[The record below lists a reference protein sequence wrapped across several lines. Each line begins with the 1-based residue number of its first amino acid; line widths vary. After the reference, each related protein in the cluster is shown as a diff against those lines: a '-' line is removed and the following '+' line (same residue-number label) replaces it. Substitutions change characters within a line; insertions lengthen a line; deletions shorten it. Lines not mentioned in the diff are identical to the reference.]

1 MENYIPIISIIVTIF
16 FTLVNLFITIKYSSF
31 NKVNSQKLQLLAKRD
46 DISKIISLSNELWHF
61 EAYMQDSESS
71 QLHDIEKREDL
82 ILKLSRL
89 TTQFYVKN
97 MRFTY
102 VDPTSPIDDVYDLV
116 ADLRSEALDID
127 EELKNRLI
135 EIDKKLLTK

>member
-1 MENYIPIISIIVTIF
+1 MENYTAIMSIIVTIF

-31 NKVNSQKLQLLAKRD
+31 NKSNSQKLQLLAKRN

-61 EAYMQDSESS
+61 ESYMQDSESS

-89 TTQFYVKN
+89 TTQFYVKD
-97 MRFTY
+97 MKFTY
-102 VDPTSPIDDVYDLV
+102 VDPTSPINDVYSLV
-116 ADLRSEALDID
+116 VDLRDEALDID
-127 EELKNRLI
+127 EELRKRLI
-135 EIDKKLLTK
+135 KIDKKLLTK